1 MASGIAAG
9 PAGGMM
15 TKRRSRNNLA
25 KARTQGAE
33 VEKASEEMEKATSV
47 LSAINEI
54 AKKFDQLIWQL
65 STTFTSLLDKLEST
79 IAVAGIDY
87 AHYDEHQKRQF
98 TLLFSLP
105 RY

>member
-1 MASGIAAG
+1 
-9 PAGGMM
+9 MM
-15 TKRRSRNNLA
+15 TKGRSRNNLA

-33 VEKASEEMEKATSV
+33 LEKASEEMEKATSV
-47 LSAINEI
+47 LSAIN

-87 AHYDEHQKRQF
+87 AQYNEHQKRQF

>member
-1 MASGIAAG
+1 
-9 PAGGMM
+9 M
-15 TKRRSRNNLA
+15 TKGRSRNNLA

-47 LSAINEI
+47 LS
-54 AKKFDQLIWQL
+54 Q
-65 STTFTSLLDKLEST
+65 LEST